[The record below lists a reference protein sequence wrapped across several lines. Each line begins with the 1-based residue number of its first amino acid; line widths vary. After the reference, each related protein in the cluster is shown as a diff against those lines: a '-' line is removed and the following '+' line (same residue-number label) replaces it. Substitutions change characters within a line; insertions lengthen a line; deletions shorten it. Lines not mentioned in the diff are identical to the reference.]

1 MLNALKTL
9 AVVLVAGV
17 AVYWLYG
24 RTPGTMAPGAMAH
37 GTLAPVAPGTLAPGT
52 PAPDTE
58 APEIEMPKMVPL
70 PTIESTPTSTKASD
84 PRQPLT
90 PEEIVAQALP
100 AVVRIETAGGLGTGF
115 FVSGDTIVTN
125 AHVVQENAIVTIRRA
140 NGSTSMAHVET
151 KAPSV
156 DLAVIKLASAQPGQP
171 TIALGAG
178 RTARQGQE
186 VLALGSPLGLQ
197 NTVTR
202 GIVSAVR
209 DVGGVTLVQTDAAI
223 NPGNSGGPLLDR
235 TGAAIGVNSMGVRP
249 TVAQGL
255 SFAIAIE
262 YAGDLLGGH
271 APSATASTPL
281 ATLTQTV
288 QGGGIPASEADS
300 GRARAEAMFDQTM
313 ATIGRRADA
322 LDDYWRQFTAACYQ
336 GRVVGAFSREW
347 FAVFDTRA
355 MPGLVAPGCSV
366 PFEELRQR
374 ANAIATDVRAA
385 DERARTADIY
395 PGTRRDAR
403 RRYRLDYAGWDR

>member
-1 MLNALKTL
+1 
-9 AVVLVAGV
+9 
-17 AVYWLYG
+17 
-24 RTPGTMAPGAMAH
+24 
-37 GTLAPVAPGTLAPGT
+37 
-52 PAPDTE
+52 
-58 APEIEMPKMVPL
+58 MVPL
-70 PTIESTPTSTKASD
+70 PTIESTPEATTTRTSDA
-84 PRQPLT
+84 RQTLT

-125 AHVVQENAIVTIRRA
+125 AHVVREYAIVTVRSA
-140 NGSTSMAHVET
+140 NGSTSTARVET

-156 DLAVIKLASAQPGQP
+156 DLAVIKVASAQPGQP
-171 TIALGAG
+171 TITLGTG

-235 TGAAIGVNSMGVRP
+235 TGAAIGVNSMGFRP
-249 TVAQGL
+249 AVAQGL

-262 YAGDLLGGH
+262 YVADLLRGH
-271 APSATASTPL
+271 EPSATGSTPL
-281 ATLTQTV
+281 ATLTQTM
-288 QGGGIPASEADS
+288 QGGGIPAGDADR

-313 ATIGRRADA
+313 AAIGRRADA
-322 LDDYWRQFTAACYQ
+322 LDDYWRQFASACYQ

-347 FAVFDTRA
+347 FAVFDARA

-374 ANAIATDVRAA
+374 ANAIATDVRGA

-395 PGTRRDAR
+395 PGTRRDSR